1 MTPDNSGAPMV
12 QPPDAACP
20 LYLPRAAQYCNPE
33 DWLTYPR
40 PVPDE
45 WHLMAAEKGFRIARR
60 VRDRLHLALECV
72 SCGAQTAQKVFT
84 LRTAQPACGGCRAEA
99 RDQSASAAGFTF
111 LRRDRL
117 DRHYALYRLPCGH
130 EVRRQIHRVDLI
142 AEADPPEGRKGY
154 HCPVCH
160 TEHLA
165 ATAASRGWQLIG
177 ADTKGD
183 ANYRLYGHADNGCGH
198 VQRVAIAN
206 METGRFS
213 CEACGE
219 CWSSAPSAIYL
230 SRFRVPGV
238 GTQVK
243 LGMSRDPVSRHR
255 HQLKLRPGT
264 EVELLTIVPM
274 ETGKAALKVE
284 QALHKQM
291 LTAHPHL
298 VTPPEDL
305 ADWIGV
311 SSEVYAAEAERI
323 LRRMLEELEDELAA
337 RKAAG
342 EVPEDGEPGATGQG
356 GHAKGKG
363 KGQGG
368 SDPIEPVD

>member
-1 MTPDNSGAPMV
+1 MV

-20 LYLPRAAQYCNPE
+20 LYLPRTAQYCNPE
-33 DWLTYPR
+33 DWLTYDR
-40 PVPDE
+40 PVPQE
-45 WHLMAAEKGFRIARR
+45 WHQMAAEKGFRIARR
-60 VRDRLHLALECV
+60 VRDRLHLALECKT
-72 SCGAQTAQKVFT
+72 CGAQTAQKVFT
-84 LRTAQPACGGCRAEA
+84 LRTAQPACGGCRAGA
-99 RDQSASAAGFTF
+99 RDQSASAAAFTF

-117 DRHYALYRLPCGH
+117 DRHYAFYRLPCGH

-142 AEADPPEGRKGY
+142 AETDPPEGRKGY

-177 ADTKGD
+177 PDMKG
-183 ANYRLYGHADNGCGH
+183 NVSYRLYGHADNGCGH

-219 CWSSAPSAIYL
+219 CWASAPSAVYL

-255 HQLKLRPGT
+255 HQLKLRRGT

-284 QALHKQM
+284 KELHRRM
-291 LTAHPHL
+291 LNTHPDL
-298 VTPPEDL
+298 VTPRTDL

-311 SSEVYAAEAERI
+311 KSEVYAAEAERL
-323 LRRMLEELEDELAA
+323 LRRMLEEIEDALAA
-337 RKAAG
+337 RKALS
-342 EVPEDGEPGATGQG
+342 EMPEDEHTDDPS
-356 GHAKGKG
+356 HASKRPRNRKGSG
-363 KGQGG
+363 DD
-368 SDPIEPVD
+368 DPIEPVA